1 MAIEIAKLSTSG
13 DADSHL
19 AMVRWA
25 EGAMSKVIL
34 GQRGDEAQSGGIG
47 SGQADFQREVRRDI
61 RNADARQVAAT
72 LTRDLVYPLLALNRG
87 VDSLRRC
94 PRFQFDTGEPED
106 LSTYAQALPGLVGVG
121 LKIPVAWAHER
132 LRIPLPE
139 GDEAVL
145 GAPAPVPAPGGEPA
159 TAAAPGGQPAGAA
172 LAALATTPPAPAP
185 ASDPTPVSILADRLQ
200 TEAAGAWQGV
210 LDHVARL
217 VSEAESLPA
226 LQATL
231 LAAYDGLPL
240 ETLRTV
246 MASGF
251 AVARLAGLSDV
262 LDESRS

>member
-25 EGAMSKVIL
+25 EGAMSKVII

-61 RNADARQVAAT
+61 RNADARQIAAT

-94 PRFQFDTGEPED
+94 PRFRFDTGEPED
-106 LSTYAQALPGLVGVG
+106 LSTYAEALPGLVGVG

-145 GAPAPVPAPGGEPA
+145 GAPATPPAGEPA
-159 TAAAPGGQPAGAA
+159 TAAAPAPGGQPAG
-172 LAALATTPPAPAP
+172 AALATTPPAPAP
-185 ASDPTPVSILADRLQ
+185 ASDPTPVTVLADRLQ

-226 LQATL
+226 LQETL

-240 ETLRTV
+240 DELRTV